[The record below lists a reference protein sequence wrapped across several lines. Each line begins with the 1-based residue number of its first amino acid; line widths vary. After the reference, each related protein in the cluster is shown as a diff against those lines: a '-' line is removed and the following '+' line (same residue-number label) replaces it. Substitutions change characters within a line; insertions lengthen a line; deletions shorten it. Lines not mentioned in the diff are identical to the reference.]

1 MKVFVHRMFHFDTNI
16 YYRFL
21 TGSSGK
27 WHSSKLLGEHV
38 GGSAVRATCFI
49 PETYTVTYNSCNYS
63 SNGISDGIAV
73 EKDETFLLISVGSKQ
88 VLTTWIL
95 QPRNA
100 ENRQVYSSGLDIDSK
115 QNSRN
120 LENVDSAMSFQWLTT
135 HMPPKLPRNRLKSG
149 HIKQRVEEGNSSV
162 VQPNMDVMD
171 HMENDWRYLSVTA
184 FHLKHPVLR

>member
-1 MKVFVHRMFHFDTNI
+1 MFRSDTDV
-16 YYRFL
+16 YCRFL

-49 PETYTVTYNSCNYS
+49 PKTYTVTYKSCNH
-63 SNGISDGIAV
+63 NLNDISDDTAV

-100 ENRQVYSSGLDIDSK
+100 ENSQVCPSGLDIDSK
-115 QNSRN
+115 RI
-120 LENVDSAMSFQWLTT
+120 DSAMSFQWLTT
-135 HMPPKLPRNRLKSG
+135 HMPPKLPRNGLKSG
-149 HIKQRVEEGNSSV
+149 HIKQSVEEGNSSV
-162 VQPNMDVMD
+162 VQPTMDVID
-171 HMENDWRYLSVTA
+171 HMQNDWRYLSVTA

>member
-1 MKVFVHRMFHFDTNI
+1 MNRLFHSDTDV
-16 YYRFL
+16 YYRFS

-49 PETYTVTYNSCNYS
+49 PKTYTVTYKSCNY
-63 SNGISDGIAV
+63 NLNDISDDIAV

-100 ENRQVYSSGLDIDSK
+100 ENRQVCSSGLDIYSK
-115 QNSRN
+115 QKSKN

-135 HMPPKLPRNRLKSG
+135 HMAPKLPRNGLKSG
-149 HIKQRVEEGNSSV
+149 HIKQSIEEGNSSV